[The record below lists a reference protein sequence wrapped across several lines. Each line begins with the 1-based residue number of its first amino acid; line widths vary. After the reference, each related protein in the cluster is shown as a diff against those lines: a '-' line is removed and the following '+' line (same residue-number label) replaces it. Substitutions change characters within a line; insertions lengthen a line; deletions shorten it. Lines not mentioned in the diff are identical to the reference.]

1 MFFSIWNRYIIILSL
16 LLYLS
21 ISISFLPYVYRWTVV
36 KPAFSCC
43 PQAIFSIQCFS
54 PLFFLLLCDNI
65 SDDKHNKNTQT
76 ITKLTHTQTKSPHIL
91 TPTHTATFSTM
102 NWATVSFF
110 FVPQWK
116 WIEFSIL
123 AKSSYL
129 KLKSYRVKSK
139 RNHIK
144 SKGGEH
150 VDIWTLSLLHEA
162 FHYIANVFL
171 LCRCDCLSLL
181 DVVDL
186 NSLASYHV
194 NHFHCV
200 KISVD
205 LVFFFLFPWITQTHE
220 FPVNCVAKL
229 QKVLTW
235 NQKDLQREK
244 KNRSSKHLYIFLFT
258 SLEIFTCLTKIFRY
272 AIAHVSLNIRS
283 VVFNFR
289 FNANEHEWAP

>member
-1 MFFSIWNRYIIILSL
+1 M
-16 LLYLS
+16 
-21 ISISFLPYVYRWTVV
+21 
-36 KPAFSCC
+36 
-43 PQAIFSIQCFS
+43 
-54 PLFFLLLCDNI
+54 
-65 SDDKHNKNTQT
+65 
-76 ITKLTHTQTKSPHIL
+76 KL
-91 TPTHTATFSTM
+91 
-102 NWATVSFF
+102 
-110 FVPQWK
+110 
-116 WIEFSIL
+116 E
-123 AKSSYL
+123 
-129 KLKSYRVKSK
+129 
-139 RNHIK
+139 
-144 SKGGEH
+144 GGEH

-205 LVFFFLFPWITQTHE
+205 IFFSFLVPLTHTNSWISSELCSQTS
-220 FPVNCVAKL
+220 KSI
-229 QKVLTW
+229 
-235 NQKDLQREK
+235 DLKSKRFTERIKQK

-272 AIAHVSLNIRS
+272 TIAHVSLNIRS

-289 FNANEHEWAP
+289 FNANEHRNSHQTNQYERTWKMSIMKLQLVLRMTFPSGLNIYTYTCELYVYRTFDFDIQRSSLLNRTNEDV